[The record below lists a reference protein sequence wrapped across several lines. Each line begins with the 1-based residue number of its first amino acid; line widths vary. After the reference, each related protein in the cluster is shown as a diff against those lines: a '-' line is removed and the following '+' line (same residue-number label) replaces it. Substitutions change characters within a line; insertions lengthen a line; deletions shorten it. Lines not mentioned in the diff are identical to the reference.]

1 MPMDV
6 IHYPDDPRPA
16 RWHQPVLALGNF
28 DGLHLGHMKIVEQ
41 VVRTA
46 HEHAATPLLLTFDP
60 HPTRVVRPEHAP
72 PLLMTLRQKLEVVGR
87 AGIDGA
93 AVVRF
98 TYDVASWNPET
109 FVRLVLFDWLRVSE
123 VWVGANFLFGHDR
136 SGDFSKLRDLG
147 ARYGFCARKIEPVL
161 YKESVVSSSRVRTLV
176 TEGRMAGATELLG
189 RPYFMDGTVVH
200 GVQRGRQLGYP
211 TANLNS
217 ANELTPPNGVY
228 TTRSI
233 VDDVVYPSVTSI
245 GIRPTFHEPSAVV
258 VETYLLDVELDL
270 YGKRL
275 RVEFLE
281 RIREE
286 LAFSSVDELKVYIA
300 ADCAHVRA
308 YFAQLRGGTTT

>member
-1 MPMDV
+1 MDV

-16 RWHQPVLALGNF
+16 RWNQPVLALGNF
-28 DGLHLGHMKIVEQ
+28 DGLHLGHMRILEQ

-46 HEHAATPLLLTFDP
+46 REQAATPLLLTFDP

-72 PLLMTLRQKLEVVGR
+72 RLLMTLRQKLEVAAR

-98 TYDVASWNPET
+98 TYDVASWDPET
-109 FVRLVLFDWLRVSE
+109 FVRLVLADWLHVSE

-136 SGDFSKLRDLG
+136 SGNFEKLRELG
-147 ARYGFCARKIEPVL
+147 GRYGFSARKIEPVL
-161 YKESVVSSSRVRTLV
+161 YKESVVSSSRVRNLV
-176 TEGRMAGATELLG
+176 TEGRMAEATDLLG
-189 RPYFMDGTVVH
+189 RPYFLDGTVVH
-200 GVQRGRQLGYP
+200 GLQRGRQLGYP

-228 TTRSI
+228 TTRST

-245 GIRPTFHEPSAVV
+245 GIRPTFHEPSAIV
-258 VETYLLDVELDL
+258 VETYLLDVERDL

-300 ADCAHVRA
+300 ADCDHARA
-308 YFAQLRGGTTT
+308 YFARLPG

>member
-1 MPMDV
+1 M
-6 IHYPDDPRPA
+6 
-16 RWHQPVLALGNF
+16 
-28 DGLHLGHMKIVEQ
+28 
-41 VVRTA
+41 
-46 HEHAATPLLLTFDP
+46 
-60 HPTRVVRPEHAP
+60 
-72 PLLMTLRQKLEVVGR
+72 
-87 AGIDGA
+87 
-93 AVVRF
+93 
-98 TYDVASWNPET
+98 
-109 FVRLVLFDWLRVSE
+109 
-123 VWVGANFLFGHDR
+123 
-136 SGDFSKLRDLG
+136 
-147 ARYGFCARKIEPVL
+147 
-161 YKESVVSSSRVRTLV
+161 SSSRVRSLV
-176 TEGRMAGATELLG
+176 TEGRMAEATELLG

-200 GVQRGRQLGYP
+200 GLQRGRQLGYP

-228 TTRSI
+228 TTRST

-258 VETYLLDVELDL
+258 IETYLLDVEREL

-308 YFAQLRGGTTT
+308 YFAQLAGRGTA